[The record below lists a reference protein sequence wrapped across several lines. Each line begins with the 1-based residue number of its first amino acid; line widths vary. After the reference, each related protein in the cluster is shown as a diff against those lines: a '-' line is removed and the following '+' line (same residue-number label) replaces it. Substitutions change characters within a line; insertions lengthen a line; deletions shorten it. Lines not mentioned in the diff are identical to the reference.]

1 MPTSEAPLQK
11 ALSLSASASVTGSAL
26 ALSISMRNTG
36 SKPIAVFNR
45 PWDSETYNV
54 PAEIGKRFAQV
65 SLGNDGIVTLGMI
78 VPRTPAG
85 RGVERMIVPCVT
97 VIEPGGEFKD
107 SAQLPLP
114 LEEFNPYF
122 PAKTSDTKIVSSPS
136 VAVAADYVEVGG
148 DITIQDNGQVPG
160 CREAR
165 GFTRSTIERARYV
178 ITVAVQVL
186 RRADE
191 FR

>member
-1 MPTSEAPLQK
+1 MPTLEAPMQA
-11 ALSLSASASVTGSAL
+11 ALALSASASVTATAL
-26 ALSISMRNTG
+26 SLSISLRNTG

-45 PWDSETYNV
+45 PWDSETYKV
-54 PAEIGKRFAQV
+54 PAEVGTRFSQV

-97 VIEPGGEFKD
+97 VIEPGQEFKD
-107 SAQLPLP
+107 AAQLPLP

-122 PAKTSDTKIVSSPS
+122 PAKTSPVTTVSSPA
-136 VAVAADYVEVGG
+136 VAIAADYVEIGG
-148 DITIQDNGQVPG
+148 DITITSGPVPG

-178 ITVAVQVL
+178 ISASVPVL

-191 FR
+191 FK